1 MGFVLE
7 LCVLLRFNRDDK
19 VIRNQSTKHKVQNTK
34 YSTPVFESEEQRQ
47 RAQLIVSLLA
57 KLYVV
62 LELSPDAC
70 PVCGETLTHDSECPI
85 QLAWTLL
92 DDRQQHDARTAIRAL
107 ALSIGCD
114 EMIADPLTH

>member
-1 MGFVLE
+1 M
-7 LCVLLRFNRDDK
+7 
-19 VIRNQSTKHKVQNTK
+19 
-34 YSTPVFESEEQRQ
+34 FESEEQRQ
-47 RAQLIVSLLA
+47 RAELIVSLLA

-70 PVCGETLTHDSECPI
+70 PVCGQTLTHDSECPI

-92 DDRQQHDARTAIRAL
+92 DERQQNDARTAIRAL

-114 EMIADPLTH
+114 ESIADPLTH